1 MSIYE
6 YEMEKWRELQSNYTK
21 FLTVLDKNRNDIKN
35 EDLYVLKLLQLNSL
49 VDQIEIVLDE
59 IKFECIYPNSK
70 YNNHKKIKRE
80 IEEHLQQKQFIK
92 QLLFTPL

>member
-49 VDQIEIVLDE
+49 VDQIGIVLDE

>member
-6 YEMEKWRELQSNYTK
+6 YELEKWRELQSNYTK

-35 EDLYVLKLLQLNSL
+35 EGLYVLKLLQLNSL
-49 VDQIEIVLDE
+49 VDQIGNVLDE
-59 IKFECIYPNSK
+59 IKFECIYPYSK
-70 YNNHKKIKRE
+70 YNNHKKIKKE